1 LSLRS
6 QPHPVSL
13 LRGTIRHTFLFF
25 VRFSTDVVRVASI
38 LSFVLLMKDL
48 PFGVC
53 LPLLFTSTRCSL
65 NWGEA
70 QKSITFPP
78 WTNRVQSAGL

>member
-1 LSLRS
+1 
-6 QPHPVSL
+6 
-13 LRGTIRHTFLFF
+13 
-25 VRFSTDVVRVASI
+25 VRVTSI
-38 LSFVLLMKDL
+38 LTFVLLVKDL

-53 LPLLFTSTRCSL
+53 LPLLFSSTRCSL

-78 WTNRVQSAGL
+78 WTNRVQSAGPRRPQSGQSNW